1 MTTNATPA
9 VTPSVL
15 NTPKNGAHPAQPQE
29 SVQPKPNSAA
39 PSVEEREA
47 QLKAR
52 EEALNKKE
60 RVWRDE
66 AKKASDEKKGL
77 GAKLKEYE
85 ELKKYKHEREERDEL
100 RRLNPEYGL
109 REDFGDNYRE
119 KLTKLFVDGV
129 PPADLIAAEFKRMR
143 AEFKAELDAERA
155 KTREQTTASEAQDV
169 ENTRAMVASDATAFY
184 EANAKDYPVF
194 ERIGDAKRV
203 GAILGQRIEQEYMA
217 KGRLITPKE
226 AAEGLE
232 ADMFGLV
239 ETAVAHDKYKSR
251 LQDKLKSANV
261 SPSSGSPQ
269 GAPQQSSQRRT
280 LSNDLTASTSGR
292 APPRSDAEREQRAIE
307 AFNRIRAKSNA

>member
-1 MTTNATPA
+1 MTTNATP

-15 NTPKNGAHPAQPQE
+15 NPTPKNGATSQTQQTTE
-29 SVQPKPNSAA
+29 PKPASAA

-52 EEALNKKE
+52 EEALNKREK
-60 RVWRDE
+60 VWKDE

-85 ELKKYKHEREERDEL
+85 ELKKYKSEREARDEM

-109 REDFGDNYRE
+109 KEDFGDNYRE

-143 AEFKAELDAERA
+143 AEFKAELEAERA
-155 KTREQTTASEAQDV
+155 KTREQSTAAEAAEIEQ
-169 ENTRAMVASDATAFY
+169 TRAMVANDTHAFY
-184 EANAKDYPVF
+184 ESSAKDYPVF
-194 ERIGDAKRV
+194 ERIGDAQRV
-203 GAILGQRIEQEYMA
+203 SQILAQRIEQEFMRTG
-217 KGRLITPKE
+217 KLLSPKE
-226 AAEGLE
+226 AADALE

-239 ETAVAHDKYKSR
+239 ETAVSHEKYKSK
-251 LQDKLKSANV
+251 LQDKLKPATV
-261 SPSSGSPQ
+261 SLSSGAQ
-269 GAPQQSSQRRT
+269 GVPQSSQRRT

-292 APPRSDAEREQRAIE
+292 APPRSEDERRERAI
-307 AFNRIRAKSNA
+307 AVFNEVRAKGKA